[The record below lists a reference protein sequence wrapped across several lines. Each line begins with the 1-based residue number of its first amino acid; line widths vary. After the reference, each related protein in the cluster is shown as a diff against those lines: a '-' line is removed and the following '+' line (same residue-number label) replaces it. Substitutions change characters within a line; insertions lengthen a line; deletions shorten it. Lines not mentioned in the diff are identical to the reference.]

1 MSFLS
6 LNSGGEKL
14 FKVIDLKNKPYPAR
28 SVVNRK
34 RTVNG
39 ERTLS
44 LSFLMDEMNADFLE
58 NLDFDWRAA
67 FDGDE
72 YTLINPSTQAILKGK
87 SVSAV
92 HRFFTDFGNHYLQ
105 DEAEDESRTALNAY
119 TLLFRDT
126 GYTVHLVSNFQA
138 TTLNYQKNQ
147 TKAERFHY
155 YNERYKAEFIISGH
169 NVYLYNKIG
178 TYKPDVRID
187 EDLNVKD
194 AKITMDTQSFWTWC
208 KCYFDKEDDTD
219 GGEEVY
225 RQEYVYQN
233 HDLIAIYGEKEG
245 PALYQ
250 GAIKHVNVMKEFAQ
264 SSQEASYSVSHEVNL
279 IDLRK
284 QGYEEFIFNEGDTVR
299 LSLKS
304 INQTLDI
311 RVIEI
316 DETFVEDE
324 QGDKQLIDFTLTL
337 GNENVVKAHK
347 NSKNTAMITLQD
359 WIDGRKPIP
368 DDLLTPAIQRAADI
382 VLGDTDS
389 VMEYRKDRLI
399 GWHSKDAG
407 NNVQLNVSGLV
418 LQRNGEPKTAITY
431 EGVVAETIVG
441 GSIIGVNISSIDERG
456 RFHVNGSDAEFH
468 DDMTG
473 RSVSL
478 SPDGLY
484 GWNALGDMRFQAD
497 SLLVA
502 SAALGTSNYNVYL
515 APMDGGEARIV
526 RFSDIPGDGLVGSYN
541 YQPLRAEGFYGNFL
555 NTNPSAPLN
564 HMYIRPLSDW
574 EVRITRNGT
583 TDHYQDLRA
592 ADIHANSLSNNAIF
606 GESSQLYLKPKSDGE
621 VRVTEVDSTD
631 SYRPLRAKGFYGDF
645 IDKSA
650 FTSGNHIYVRPG
662 GDPGELRVTVRDTID
677 VYQPVRAKDFITDVS
692 DRKQKTNIDVYD
704 ENTLDIFRNMDV
716 YLYNRA
722 TDKADARKQLGA
734 MIDELPEVTHSAS
747 GDSFALYAYA
757 SYIAK
762 GLKDVIEVM
771 DVQQQKIK
779 KLEEAS

>member
-1 MSFLS
+1 
-6 LNSGGEKL
+6 
-14 FKVIDLKNKPYPAR
+14 
-28 SVVNRK
+28 
-34 RTVNG
+34 
-39 ERTLS
+39 
-44 LSFLMDEMNADFLE
+44 MDEMNADFLE

-92 HRFFTDFGNHYLQ
+92 HCFFTDFGNHYLQ

-178 TYKPDVRID
+178 AYKPDVRID

-264 SSQEASYSVSHEVNL
+264 SSQEASYSVSHEVSL

-359 WIDGRKPIP
+359 WIDGRREMPFNILP
-368 DDLLTPAIQRAADI
+368 GAIQRAADI
-382 VLGDTDS
+382 VMGDTDS

-399 GWHSKDAG
+399 GHHDKNAG

-418 LQRNGEPKTAITY
+418 FNRNGVPKTAMTY
-431 EGVVAETIVG
+431 EGIIADAITAGIINTMNVR
-441 GSIIGVNISSIDERG
+441 IIGQNEAGDIMTIDGSVFKAWNIYDTSKYVEITKGEIHVYKGGFRLTGKDG
-456 RFHVNGSDAEFH
+456 REMFV
-468 DDMTG
+468 
-473 RSVSL
+473 
-478 SPDGLY
+478 DGLMRGARAANINPFHTGAY
-484 GWNALGDMRFQAD
+484 LGDPERSDVLFDGMNWIWDGNKGSQRVHYIDDQYWGRYLDFR
-497 SLLVA
+497 VA
-502 SAALGTSNYNVYL
+502 
-515 APMDGGEARIV
+515 
-526 RFSDIPGDGLVGSYN
+526 VG
-541 YQPLRAEGFYGNFL
+541 LRAESEAASARIEVWFNLLDGTEVARAGFTVYRDDEDMLWENVRLDLQAVYNSIPDYRTISLYAGAEVTVNK
-555 NTNPSAPLN
+555 NSAPAF
-564 HMYIRPLSDW
+564 
-574 EVRITRNGT
+574 RINRGEFNG
-583 TDHYQDLRA
+583 
-592 ADIHANSLSNNAIF
+592 
-606 GESSQLYLKPKSDGE
+606 
-621 VRVTEVDSTD
+621 
-631 SYRPLRAKGFYGDF
+631 
-645 IDKSA
+645 
-650 FTSGNHIYVRPG
+650 
-662 GDPGELRVTVRDTID
+662 
-677 VYQPVRAKDFITDVS
+677 
-692 DRKQKTNIDVYD
+692 
-704 ENTLDIFRNMDV
+704 
-716 YLYNRA
+716 
-722 TDKADARKQLGA
+722 
-734 MIDELPEVTHSAS
+734 
-747 GDSFALYAYA
+747 
-757 SYIAK
+757 
-762 GLKDVIEVM
+762 
-771 DVQQQKIK
+771 
-779 KLEEAS
+779 

>member
-1 MSFLS
+1 MESGLCPS
-6 LNSGGEKL
+6 L
-14 FKVIDLKNKPYPAR
+14 
-28 SVVNRK
+28 
-34 RTVNG
+34 
-39 ERTLS
+39 
-44 LSFLMDEMNADFLE
+44 FLMDEMNADFLE

-72 YTLINPSTQAILKGK
+72 HTLINPSTQAILKGK

-119 TLLFRDT
+119 VDLFQGI
-126 GYTVHLVSNFQA
+126 GYTVHLVNNFYA
-138 TTLNYQKNQ
+138 ATLNYQKNQ
-147 TKAERFHY
+147 TKDERFHY

-194 AKITMDTQSFWTWC
+194 AKVMMDTQSFWTWC
-208 KCYFDKEDDTD
+208 KCCFDKEDDTD

-264 SSQEASYSVSHEVNL
+264 SSQEASYSVSHEVSL

-347 NSKNTAMITLQD
+347 NSKNTAMITLQE
-359 WIDGRKPIP
+359 WIDGRREMPFNILP
-368 DDLLTPAIQRAADI
+368 RAIQRAADI
-382 VLGDTDS
+382 VMGDTDS

-399 GWHSKDAG
+399 GHHDKNAG

-418 LQRNGEPKTAITY
+418 FNRNGVPKTAMTY
-431 EGVVAETIVG
+431 
-441 GSIIGVNISSIDERG
+441 
-456 RFHVNGSDAEFH
+456 
-468 DDMTG
+468 
-473 RSVSL
+473 
-478 SPDGLY
+478 
-484 GWNALGDMRFQAD
+484 
-497 SLLVA
+497 
-502 SAALGTSNYNVYL
+502 
-515 APMDGGEARIV
+515 
-526 RFSDIPGDGLVGSYN
+526 
-541 YQPLRAEGFYGNFL
+541 
-555 NTNPSAPLN
+555 
-564 HMYIRPLSDW
+564 
-574 EVRITRNGT
+574 
-583 TDHYQDLRA
+583 
-592 ADIHANSLSNNAIF
+592 
-606 GESSQLYLKPKSDGE
+606 
-621 VRVTEVDSTD
+621 
-631 SYRPLRAKGFYGDF
+631 
-645 IDKSA
+645 
-650 FTSGNHIYVRPG
+650 
-662 GDPGELRVTVRDTID
+662 
-677 VYQPVRAKDFITDVS
+677 
-692 DRKQKTNIDVYD
+692 
-704 ENTLDIFRNMDV
+704 
-716 YLYNRA
+716 
-722 TDKADARKQLGA
+722 
-734 MIDELPEVTHSAS
+734 
-747 GDSFALYAYA
+747 
-757 SYIAK
+757 
-762 GLKDVIEVM
+762 
-771 DVQQQKIK
+771 
-779 KLEEAS
+779 